1 MKATVFLT
9 ALCICAGL
17 IGGQIVQAHPR
28 TGTSRQ
34 LTRKTGEAAYVTF
47 SVSDVLSS
55 PAEAQGRLIRVTAEV
70 VSVDA
75 SRQLIRLYDA
85 RTRQMLAVSIAGLPR
100 ISRHSLINNPV
111 MSVSVF
117 GRAELRDGRV
127 VIDAH
132 KVVAL
137 VAEPLAQSAISE

>member
-1 MKATVFLT
+1 MKATVFLAT
-9 ALCICAGL
+9 LCVCAGM

-28 TGTSRQ
+28 TGSQ
-34 LTRKTGEAAYVTF
+34 QIIRKTGEADYVTY
-47 SVSDVLSS
+47 SINDVISF
-55 PAEAQGRLIRVTAEV
+55 PADAQGKLIRVTAEV

-75 SRQLIRLYDA
+75 GRQLIRLYDL

-100 ISRHSLINNPV
+100 TSRHSLINNPV
-111 MSVSVF
+111 MRASVL
-117 GRAELRDGRV
+117 GRAELRDGHMI
-127 VIDAH
+127 IDAH